1 MWKARPGLSVPG
13 GLFRSLAEVL
23 RKKKNHFL
31 LGGYFFLAAAFFAG
45 APSALP

>member
-23 RKKKNHFL
+23 GKKK
-31 LGGYFFLAAAFFAG
+31 GYFFLAAAFLAG